1 MSARKQTVAKLTS
14 GSAHKNEKEQ
24 PFETKIP
31 LKRKR
36 QERNCENF
44 KEVIQEILDCL
55 IPLRCRV
62 LYERTKLCQAL
73 IKNILLFLKASED
86 YPITGDLASPWD
98 RKT

>member
-1 MSARKQTVAKLTS
+1 LIQGLSSDRPVAKLTS

-44 KEVIQEILDCL
+44 KEVIQEMLDYP
-55 IPLRCRV
+55 IPLRCGA
-62 LYERTKLCQAL
+62 LYGCADFCQAF
-73 IKNILLFLKASED
+73 IKNIFA
-86 YPITGDLASPWD
+86 YF
-98 RKT
+98 